1 MPELKPAYLI
11 HGDDHGAIAER
22 RAGLQAL
29 ALKQG
34 DAGSVEALAGDAAT
48 PAGVAQALAAM
59 TFAIG
64 QRVIVVDGVERWK
77 QAEVEQHLVPALKE
91 MPPDTTVALFA
102 REEGRTKAPAGVH
115 AAVKAAKGQI
125 VEQGTVKPWELPKW
139 AREQAARLGL
149 GARPG
154 GGEGAGRAGGGAP
167 AADPARAREAGART
181 RGCNGPRRLHR
192 GHAATGRD
200 ACQRHCWDAAKP
212 IRVSAQLIEER
223 AAHSAERRVFV
234 LADALVGGDAR
245 EATLTYLRLRRQ
257 GERLGGLG
265 YLMASR
271 VREALAV
278 ALRLQAGESAAEV
291 KRTLRMPS
299 RAAERFVADVARIAD
314 PERLRA
320 ALGVLA
326 DLELDTRGGAELRAA
341 RSRLSGLDEDTLALR
356 CDRGRS
362 PVRRRSGLA
371 GEHARGAALLA
382 IAGVAMQRAA
392 LDGGVDAA
400 HQRAVLGLGGLYIAA
415 LHRRFQAPEERLDRG
430 GVEAVL
436 QALALGAQDP
446 LLL

>member
-1 MPELKPAYLI
+1 MAPSFKPAYLI
-11 HGDDHGAIAER
+11 HGDDHGRIAER
-22 RAGLQAL
+22 RARLREL
-29 ALKQG
+29 AESISGAEGVELLEG
-34 DAGSVEALAGDAAT
+34 DDAT
-48 PAGVAQALAAM
+48 PERAAAALDAM
-59 TFAIG
+59 TLTLSRRFI
-64 QRVIVVDGVERWK
+64 IVEGVERWK
-77 QAEVEQHLVPALKE
+77 DAEVERDLLPAMRDL
-91 MPPDTTVALFA
+91 PPETTVALFA
-102 REEGRTKAPAGVH
+102 REEGRTKAPAAVH

-149 GARPG
+149 ALDQAAAKALVAQV
-154 GGEGAGRAGGGAP
+154 GERQQRILRELEKLALELVS
-167 AADPARAREAGART
+167 AADPTGTAVAAGMM
-181 RGCNGPRRLHR
+181 
-192 GHAATGRD
+192 AATGTTAAAGTTAATD
-200 ACQRHCWDAAKP
+200 AAATAGTTAVTGTTTVAGGNDSTAAKP

-299 RAAERFVADVARIAD
+299 RAAERFVADVARSD

-326 DLELDTRGGAELRAA
+326 DLELDTRGGAELRAG
-341 RSRLSGLDEDTLALR
+341 RSRLSGLHEDTLALR
-356 CDRGRS
+356 
-362 PVRRRSGLA
+362 A
-371 GEHARGAALLA
+371 IAA
-382 IAGVAMQRAA
+382 IAG
-392 LDGGVDAA
+392 
-400 HQRAVLGLGGLYIAA
+400 
-415 LHRRFQAPEERLDRG
+415 
-430 GVEAVL
+430 
-436 QALALGAQDP
+436 
-446 LLL
+446 